1 MELSSMTPNMTPLD
15 DLDRKVLQQLRIGGA
30 QTRPTL
36 VAQIDI
42 PRTTLYE
49 RLKKLIRDGGVTKFS
64 QSNGK
69 SGRPKVYY
77 QLVPPS

>member
-1 MELSSMTPNMTPLD
+1 MTPKMTPLD

-36 VAQIDI
+36 VVKIDA

-49 RLKKLIRDGGVTKFS
+49 RLKKLIRGHLVTKFS
-64 QSNGK
+64 RPNGK
-69 SGRPKVYY
+69 AGRPKVYY